1 MVPQNPYAENCFK
14 YIEVPPRVLDCNP
27 YLSKLKLLCN
37 VTGPMD
43 SSYEILWFYQ
53 GENTLDSTATCES
66 DQSGMLTS
74 VLEVNPSSGSFIGE
88 YYCQVRLGNGSWLE
102 PSQSLVQDLT
112 EAVIQVQGI
121 DACTSDPLSD
131 MSDDMCVG
139 FAESTA
145 NNSIAICS
153 FAPEPTPSLPSAT
166 TLNTPTSDDISTTH
180 SLASTPTPP
189 DMETPGKSN
198 GLEVWLYVVVAVA
211 AVFAMIIVVLAILC
225 VGLCLRKSQTIDLE
239 TLKSK

>member
-1 MVPQNPYAENCFK
+1 M
-14 YIEVPPRVLDCNP
+14 PPRVLDCNP
-27 YLSKLKLLCN
+27 YESKLKLLCN

-88 YYCQVRLGNGSWLE
+88 FYCQIHLGNGSWLE
-102 PSQSLVQDLT
+102 PSQSLMQDLT
-112 EAVIQVQGI
+112 EAVIQVQGFV
-121 DACTSDPLSD
+121 ACTSDPLSD
-131 MSDDMCVG
+131 MSDDICVG

-153 FAPEPTPSLPSAT
+153 FVPEPTPSLPSVTPQNSPPSDEIT
-166 TLNTPTSDDISTTH
+166 TTSL
-180 SLASTPTPP
+180 LASTPTPP
-189 DMETPGKSN
+189 DMETSGKSN
-198 GLEVWLYVVVAVA
+198 G
-211 AVFAMIIVVLAILC
+211 IVI
-225 VGLCLRKSQTIDLE
+225 
-239 TLKSK
+239 